1 MLAVIMKY
9 MDLHYQ
15 KLNQEYLGLLYCT
28 IFLTMYFGLFRISEV
43 VKGDHAV
50 LAKDIHLGK
59 NKNKIL
65 FVLRS
70 SKTHSTVISPQ
81 LVKITSTADYKK
93 KLQQSEILVLPCP
106 FELIRSYL
114 RARGGYSDENEQL
127 IMFRDGTAVPPG
139 HIRKTLKLMIKKAG
153 FDHKFYRSHSLRAGR
168 SCDLFRLGVSIE
180 NIKKLGHWK
189 SNDIYRYLKS

>member
-1 MLAVIMKY
+1 
-9 MDLHYQ
+9 
-15 KLNQEYLGLLYCT
+15 
-28 IFLTMYFGLFRISEV
+28 MYFGLFRISEV

-50 LAKDIHLGK
+50 LAKDIHQGK

-81 LVKITSTADYKK
+81 LVKITSTADCKK

-127 IMFRDGTAVPPG
+127 IMFKDGTAVPPG
-139 HIRKTLKLMIKKAG
+139 HIQKTLKLMIIKAG
-153 FDHKFYRSHSLRAGR
+153 FDHKFYGSHSLWAGR

>member
-1 MLAVIMKY
+1 MKY
-9 MDLHYQ
+9 TDLHYQ

-28 IFLTMYFGLFRISEV
+28 TFLTMYFGLFRISEV
-43 VKGDHAV
+43 VRGDHAV

-65 FVLRS
+65 SVLRS

-81 LVKITSTADYKK
+81 LVKITSTADCKK
-93 KLQQSEILVLPCP
+93 KLQQSEIYRKELVLPCP
-106 FELIRSYL
+106 FGFIRSYL

-127 IMFRDGTAVPPG
+127 IVFRDGTAVPPG
-139 HIRKTLKLMIKKAG
+139 HIWKTLKLMIKKAG
-153 FDHKFYRSHSLRAGR
+153 FDHKFYGSHSLRAGR
-168 SCDLFRLGVSIE
+168 SCDLFRLGVSTE